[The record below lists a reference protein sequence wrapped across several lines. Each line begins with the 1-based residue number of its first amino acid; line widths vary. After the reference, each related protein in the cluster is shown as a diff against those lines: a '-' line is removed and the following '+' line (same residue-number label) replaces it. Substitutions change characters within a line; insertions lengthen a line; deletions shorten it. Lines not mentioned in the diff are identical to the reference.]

1 MAMHKLCSHQ
11 SFSLILFLYF
21 LTVCS
26 VFPSI
31 SSSTNSF
38 ISSGSS
44 LSVERPYD
52 VLRSQD
58 GTFSAGFHSVGINA
72 YSFAIWFAQAKE
84 FTPVW
89 MANREYPV
97 NGRRSVLSLQSDGNL
112 VLKDG
117 ARSVIWTTK
126 TTSNSSVQLRLENT
140 GNLVLLNT
148 QLGNEILWQSFD
160 SPTNTLLPGQQLT
173 RSSKLV
179 SSRSET
185 NHSSGF
191 YSLYF
196 DNDNV
201 LRMLFN
207 GPEISSVYWPPPF
220 LHTWESGRSTYNS
233 SRIAVLDS
241 SGEFHSSDALLLNA
255 SDLGSGPKRRLT
267 MDFDGNLRVYSLDE
281 EKGSWGV
288 SWQAIP
294 RTCAIHGVCGPNSVC
309 VHNPERKCSCL
320 PGFKTKDPRDL
331 SQGCEPSFSLSSC
344 DPQASAF
351 IALPHV
357 DFYGNDFSYMNN
369 SSVEACRVKCL
380 QFCSCKG
387 FMVLKGECF
396 AKNSLLNGYRYSSPG
411 GVMYIRVPKNHTTI
425 SETSFG
431 QAMEL
436 DCSSSSAAFSELP
449 RTYQRK
455 PENSSVKSLLWF
467 ASALGG
473 VELVL
478 ILTGWCF
485 IFAND
490 DEDVNEIIKRGYLHA
505 ANVFKKFSYEELKN
519 ATKNFSEE
527 IGRGGTGVVYKGVIA
542 EQGVAAIKRLEGF
555 NQREGEFLAEV
566 STIGR
571 INHMN
576 LIHMFGFCA
585 QGKHRLLVYE
595 YMEKGS
601 LADNLSSNALDWER
615 RFEIAVGTAKGLAY
629 LHEEC
634 LEWVLH
640 CDVKPQNIL
649 LDADY
654 KPKVADFGLAKLSDR
669 HGLDRLSFS
678 TVRGTR
684 GYMAPE
690 WILNLPVTSKVDVY
704 SYGIVVLEMVTGIQA
719 DGRLVPRVRDVMGNT
734 GSMEAKMEEIKDP
747 VVDGAC
753 DVGKMEVLLRVALQ
767 CVDEERDA
775 RPTMKQVVEMLLGHW
790 SDHDYQKSEKQLE
803 NAG

>member
-1 MAMHKLCSHQ
+1 MHKLCSHQ
-11 SFSLILFLYF
+11 SFSPILFLYF
-21 LTVCS
+21 LTLCS

-233 SRIAVLDS
+233 SRISVLDS

-320 PGFKTKDPRDL
+320 PGFKMKDPRDL
-331 SQGCEPSFSLSSC
+331 SQGCEPSFSLSSR

-357 DFYGNDFSYMNN
+357 DFVVSIHVSHIGQPVPIIRSRPEIPQTLKQQIVCPDLGTPSVFRPSHRAASPSSGLLRPNPGTLRSTRLRRLHLHRIVPSLVPQQIDESDLSRKPSIFARLLQPVRSEICVYLPVRRRRPSADDACTRSSSPNLAATAPAFSIVGAVSVETHLLHFQRRPLQTSALSNRCSSGPRIVRPA
-369 SSVEACRVKCL
+369 SSV
-380 QFCSCKG
+380 
-387 FMVLKGECF
+387 
-396 AKNSLLNGYRYSSPG
+396 N
-411 GVMYIRVPKNHTTI
+411 
-425 SETSFG
+425 
-431 QAMEL
+431 
-436 DCSSSSAAFSELP
+436 SSSS
-449 RTYQRK
+449 
-455 PENSSVKSLLWF
+455 
-467 ASALGG
+467 
-473 VELVL
+473 
-478 ILTGWCF
+478 
-485 IFAND
+485 
-490 DEDVNEIIKRGYLHA
+490 
-505 ANVFKKFSYEELKN
+505 
-519 ATKNFSEE
+519 
-527 IGRGGTGVVYKGVIA
+527 
-542 EQGVAAIKRLEGF
+542 RL
-555 NQREGEFLAEV
+555 R
-566 STIGR
+566 S
-571 INHMN
+571 
-576 LIHMFGFCA
+576 
-585 QGKHRLLVYE
+585 
-595 YMEKGS
+595 
-601 LADNLSSNALDWER
+601 
-615 RFEIAVGTAKGLAY
+615 
-629 LHEEC
+629 
-634 LEWVLH
+634 
-640 CDVKPQNIL
+640 
-649 LDADY
+649 
-654 KPKVADFGLAKLSDR
+654 
-669 HGLDRLSFS
+669 
-678 TVRGTR
+678 
-684 GYMAPE
+684 
-690 WILNLPVTSKVDVY
+690 
-704 SYGIVVLEMVTGIQA
+704 
-719 DGRLVPRVRDVMGNT
+719 
-734 GSMEAKMEEIKDP
+734 
-747 VVDGAC
+747 
-753 DVGKMEVLLRVALQ
+753 
-767 CVDEERDA
+767 
-775 RPTMKQVVEMLLGHW
+775 
-790 SDHDYQKSEKQLE
+790 
-803 NAG
+803 